1 MIRGWSQTDN
11 PIEAIHTYNL
21 MYRQG
26 LIGSNLTYPF
36 LLKTCARISHVFCTR
51 MVHARVL
58 KLGFESVLIV
68 SNTLIHVYAGFGELG
83 FVCRVFD
90 ETSERD
96 LVSWNYLIYGYG
108 RCKRYREVLGVFE
121 AMRMA
126 NVVTMVKVVLA
137 CSVLGV
143 RPNHGTFGGV
153 LLACA
158 NAGVNT
164 HETHE
169 THEIPARSFSAS
181 VGHPHCLH
189 PFQQQFRSI
198 NSFQYTYNE
207 LPLSSSSYA
216 TISGIL
222 EVKRFASI
230 SVIIIRYHQFFTT
243 QMLIPL

>member
-1 MIRGWSQTDN
+1 MTTNLIESMNGVFKGIRNLPVTVLVKPTYFRMASLFAKRDPSSIFNLLKFYALSPTNIFKVKDHFHQIHKPTLSHCNLMIRGWSQTDN

-137 CSVLGV
+137 CSVLG
-143 RPNHGTFGGV
+143 
-153 LLACA
+153 
-158 NAGVNT
+158 
-164 HETHE
+164 E
-169 THEIPARSFSAS
+169 
-181 VGHPHCLH
+181 
-189 PFQQQFRSI
+189 
-198 NSFQYTYNE
+198 
-207 LPLSSSSYA
+207 
-216 TISGIL
+216 
-222 EVKRFASI
+222 
-230 SVIIIRYHQFFTT
+230 
-243 QMLIPL
+243 